1 MDINELHTMM
11 LDMAV
16 TERRLPKAIRVQK
29 QASWPDYPMDWHGYG
44 WTQIGEVRLRP
55 TNEQIDAMDRGA
67 TAQATSLHSRMS
79 SRVLVL
85 YSTST
90 EYSITCT

>member
-29 QASWPDYPMDWHGYG
+29 QASWPDYPTEWMGYG
-44 WTQIGEVRLRP
+44 WTLIGYLHAVLMAREQNSRRLILALSYSGVVR
-55 TNEQIDAMDRGA
+55 D
-67 TAQATSLHSRMS
+67 S
-79 SRVLVL
+79 V
-85 YSTST
+85 
-90 EYSITCT
+90 